1 MLESHT
7 SYLLTRTTFF
17 RIGLIPSDTDIVV
30 AHIVEL
36 GR

>member
-1 MLESHT
+1 MLKPHT

-17 RIGLIPSDTDIVV
+17 RIGITSSGTNIVV